1 MDTMDRKQETKISNT
16 LYFPKSIECLGV
28 WRVPYII
35 HLVHELRPK
44 VLGSLASVLLD
55 TELICIL

>member
-1 MDTMDRKQETKISNT
+1 M
-16 LYFPKSIECLGV
+16 
-28 WRVPYII
+28 VPYTI

-55 TELICIL
+55 TELICHSVVVRGAQHYV

>member
-1 MDTMDRKQETKISNT
+1 MDTMDRKKETKFKRLFISPNG
-16 LYFPKSIECLGV
+16 KCM
-28 WRVPYII
+28 VPYTI